1 MKVSARNFSLK
12 KITQAIITNESKKII
27 NNHETDT

>member
-1 MKVSARNFSLK
+1 MKVSAHNFALK
-12 KITQAIITNESKKII
+12 MIDQAIVTDESKKII

>member
-1 MKVSARNFSLK
+1 MKVSARNFALK
-12 KITQAIITNESKKII
+12 MIDQAIVTDESKKII